1 MVAEDSVGGGGRG
14 GAEALEGG
22 EAAGEGVDFVGDQRD
37 EYARGSVAAEG
48 GNRVVELGGR
58 EVVALEIDAGKTVNL
73 KIEEAAGGHGQVRT
87 PGGGRVLKRASGGR

>member
-1 MVAEDSVGGGGRG
+1 
-14 GAEALEGG
+14 
-22 EAAGEGVDFVGDQRD
+22 
-37 EYARGSVAAEG
+37 
-48 GNRVVELGGR
+48 LGGR